1 MGMTKKAKKAK
12 KKKKKNM
19 DLSSHESH
27 DLGIPTVAQQDQLC
41 LWFAGT
47 QVQSPAQHRLR
58 IQLSYGIG
66 CNCGSDL
73 IHGLGTPYT
82 TGQPKRKE
90 RSKRECN
97 KKTKKN

>member
-1 MGMTKKAKKAK
+1 
-12 KKKKKNM
+12 M

-73 IHGLGTPYT
+73 IPGLGTTYT
-82 TGQPKRKE
+82 TGRPKRKKE
-90 RSKRECN
+90 VKEN
-97 KKTKKN
+97 ATKKPKKIN

>member
-1 MGMTKKAKKAK
+1 
-12 KKKKKNM
+12 M

-47 QVQSPAQHRLR
+47 QVHSPAQHRLR

-73 IHGLGTPYT
+73 IPAPGTPYVA
-82 TGQPKRKE
+82 GRPKKE
-90 RSKRECN
+90 KEKKKKREVSF
-97 KKTKKN
+97 